1 MLPLRGPWTGFMWR
15 EEHFMSGKVAVL
27 EGEFV
32 EEKEADLV
40 LVRPDMCVSECSD
53 VLKLFGSTTGKL

>member
-1 MLPLRGPWTGFMWR
+1 
-15 EEHFMSGKVAVL
+15 MSGKVAVL

-32 EEKEADLV
+32 EEKEAELV
-40 LVRPDMCVSECSD
+40 LVQPDTCVSERSD